1 MKPIIAHAMW
11 RALMPEAA
19 PVILTQ
25 LVLWYDPARIQS
37 WPAFLSKIP
46 EGTTLKS
53 PTDFGRLF
61 LTNRMTDTR
70 HAAAEKLGRNL
81 PGLESHNGRLILR
94 GLGLIEAFEN
104 MYAIT
109 AEGRQLAQTY
119 IEDPKGLSWVR
130 LLARLFLTREPRTRV
145 IMRYLSVAGAVLR
158 FERASWFGGSFRK
171 ARIETNSEMIA
182 PFVPEDGEFLSLR
195 SLLQQNAWWA
205 LGTWRSHPLLAGME
219 SCRFVGQFQDSFS
232 LHDVGLALRCP
243 FETLLQLGVIQK
255 ADGECW
261 LDTVAAAQELGV
273 DLAEEFGWK
282 SDARSES
289 FPALLARLVSEL
301 RSDTGFVVA
310 SELRQ
315 ALLKHGVD
323 NPDREIARLES
334 KGGVVIEAEDF
345 GQTRHGEGLFGE
357 PRKQLV
363 KLRVEPGSNSKQ

>member
-1 MKPIIAHAMW
+1 
-11 RALMPEAA
+11 MPEAA
-19 PVILTQ
+19 PLILTQ

-46 EGTTLKS
+46 EGTSLKS

-61 LTNRMTDTR
+61 VTNRMTDNR
-70 HAAAEKLGRNL
+70 HTAAEKLGRNL
-81 PGLESHNGRLILR
+81 PGLESNKGRFILR
-94 GLGLIEAFEN
+94 GLGLIEASEN

-109 AEGRQLAQTY
+109 TEGRQLAQAY
-119 IEDPKGLSWVR
+119 VDDPKGFGWVR
-130 LLARLFLTREPRTRV
+130 LLARLLLTREPRTRV
-145 IMRYLSVAGAVLR
+145 IMRYLSVTGAVLR
-158 FERASWFGGSFRK
+158 FERASWFGGSFRM
-171 ARIETNSEMIA
+171 ARIEKDGESIA
-182 PFVPEDGEFLSLR
+182 PFAPEDDAVPSLR
-195 SLLQQNAWWA
+195 SVLQQNAWWS
-205 LGTWRSHPLLAGME
+205 LGAWRSHPLLAGTE
-219 SCRFVGQFQDSFS
+219 NCRFVGQFQDAFS

-261 LDTVAAAQELGV
+261 LDTIAAARELGA

-289 FPALLARLVSEL
+289 FLELLGRLVSEL

-315 ALLKHGVD
+315 ALLRHGVE
-323 NPDREIARLES
+323 NPDREIAQLES

-363 KLRVEPGSNSKQ
+363 KLRVEAGSSSKQ